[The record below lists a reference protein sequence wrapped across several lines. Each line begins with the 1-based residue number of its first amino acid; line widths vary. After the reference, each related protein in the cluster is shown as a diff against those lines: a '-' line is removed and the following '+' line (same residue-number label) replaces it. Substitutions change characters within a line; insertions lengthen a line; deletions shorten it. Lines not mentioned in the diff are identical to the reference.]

1 MKRHLPLAQP
11 SARWWP
17 LALALVLAGAQAVLL
32 VATARDKSD
41 TVDEDIYLPAAAILW
56 AHRDFGVNPD
66 SPVLP
71 KWAFALALRAVEPA
85 LGQTPPEMARAE
97 NYVLWYQGRARVERV
112 LFAARLTTIVVTV
125 LGGLLLWRV
134 ALRFGTVPGLVAHA
148 LWCFSPAV
156 LAAGS
161 LATLDAWVTSFVV
174 ALLWA
179 TARYLEA
186 PRATRALVVGVCAG
200 LATACKITAL
210 GAVGVAILA
219 CAWRARRT
227 ALETGRLWMRP
238 VLAVIA
244 LAAAAGVLTLWSLY
258 GFTVGPAAP
267 LPVAPFP
274 AWITGALQQLSHG
287 ARGHRGYLFG
297 ETGLGGWWYF
307 YPVALALKTT
317 LGAQA
322 LAAMLVIAWLLRR
335 PRGTDLLLDAAL
347 WAYPVLLLVVMSLG
361 RTQLGL
367 RYILPAYPFA
377 MLWAGR
383 TFPSLRAL
391 GGRWG
396 VMAGA
401 LALAAGTAGALR
413 VHPHYL
419 MFFNSWIG
427 GPERGPQYLVIGD
440 SIGQDQRRLADW
452 QAEQGLSSIYYTRYS
467 GRPEY
472 WGIAYSAPPC
482 QPQSGVY
489 ALEAIEVHR
498 PRRIEAGCLDWLT
511 VEPPDERIG
520 YSIYIYRVDRERA
533 QRLRENTER
542 VPFWKKKN
550 SVDAVSR

>member
-1 MKRHLPLAQP
+1 LKRHLPLV
-11 SARWWP
+11 
-17 LALALVLAGAQAVLL
+17 LALLLAAVQAALL

-71 KWAFALALRAVEPA
+71 KWAFALALRAAEPA
-85 LGQTPPEMARAE
+85 LDATPREMARAE
-97 NYVLWYQGRARVERV
+97 NYLLWYRGRARVERV
-112 LFAARLTTIVVTV
+112 LFVARVTTIVVTV

-134 ALRFGTVPGLVAHA
+134 ALRFGTVPGLVAQA
-148 LWCFSPAV
+148 LWTFSPAV

-161 LATLDAWVTSFVV
+161 LATLDAWVTAFVV
-174 ALLWA
+174 ALTWA
-179 TARYLEA
+179 TARYLER
-186 PRATRALVVGVCAG
+186 PRGSRALVVGVCAG
-200 LATACKITAL
+200 LAVACKITAL
-210 GAVGVAILA
+210 GAVAVALLA
-219 CAWRARRT
+219 CVWRARRA
-227 ALETGRLWMRP
+227 ALEAGQPWIRSAL
-238 VLAVIA
+238 VAVAI
-244 LAAAAGVLTLWSLY
+244 AAAAGALTLWSLY
-258 GFTVGPAAP
+258 GFTVGRVGAVP
-267 LPVAPFP
+267 LVPFP
-274 AWITGALQQLSHG
+274 AWINGALQQLSHG

-322 LAAMLVIAWLLRR
+322 LAALLVVAWRLRR
-335 PRGTDLLLDAAL
+335 PRGTDLLIDAAL

-367 RYILPAYPFA
+367 RYILPAYPLA

-396 VMAGA
+396 
-401 LALAAGTAGALR
+401 LAAGTIALVCAAAGALR

-472 WGIAYSAPPC
+472 WGVAYSAPPC

-489 ALEAIEVHR
+489 ALEAVEVHR

-511 VEPPDERIG
+511 VDPPDERIG

-533 QRLRENTER
+533 QRLRENTLR
-542 VPFWKKKN
+542 TPFWKKQSID
-550 SVDAVSR
+550 SVNR

>member
-1 MKRHLPLAQP
+1 LKRHLPLA
-11 SARWWP
+11 
-17 LALALVLAGAQAVLL
+17 LAILMAGAQAALL

-71 KWAFALALRAVEPA
+71 KWAFALALRAVEPQLDA
-85 LGQTPPEMARAE
+85 TPRELERAE
-97 NYVLWYQGRARVERV
+97 NYLLWYRGRARVERV
-112 LFAARLTTIVVTV
+112 LFAARLTTIAVTV
-125 LGGLLLWRV
+125 LAGLLLWRI
-134 ALRFGTVPGLVAHA
+134 ALRFGPLPGAVTHV

-161 LATLDAWVTSFVV
+161 LATLDAWVTGMVIG
-174 ALLWA
+174 LTWA
-179 TARYLEA
+179 TARFLEG
-186 PRATRALVVGVCAG
+186 PRWPRALVVGVFAG
-200 LATACKITAL
+200 LAVACKITAL
-210 GAVGVAILA
+210 GAVGVAALA
-219 CAWRARRT
+219 CAWRARRAAIEAGRSWVRPT
-227 ALETGRLWMRP
+227 LGVAL
-238 VLAVIA
+238 LAS
-244 LAAAAGVLTLWSLY
+244 AAGMLTLWSLY
-258 GFTVGPAAP
+258 GFTVGRVAGAA
-267 LPVAPFP
+267 VPFP
-274 AWITGALQQLSHG
+274 AWITGALLQVSHG

-335 PRGTDLLLDAAL
+335 PRGTDVLLDAAL
-347 WAYPVLLLVVMSLG
+347 LAYPALLLIVMSTG

-396 VMAGA
+396 LMAGA
-401 LALAAGTAGALR
+401 LALVAGTAGALR

-427 GPERGPQYLVIGD
+427 GPQRGPQYLVIGD
-440 SIGQDQRRLADW
+440 DIGQDQRRLADW
-452 QAEQGLSSIYYTRYS
+452 QAEQGLSSIYYTWFS

-482 QPQSGVY
+482 RPQSGVY

-520 YSIYIYRVDRERA
+520 YSIYIYRVPRERA
-533 QRLRENTER
+533 ERLRNLQSR
-542 VPFWKKKN
+542 VPFWKTKTI
-550 SVDAVSR
+550 DAINR

>member
-1 MKRHLPLAQP
+1 MKRHLPLA
-11 SARWWP
+11 
-17 LALALVLAGAQAVLL
+17 LAILMAGAQAILL

-71 KWAFALALRAVEPA
+71 KWAFALALRGVEPELDA
-85 LGQTPPEMARAE
+85 TPPELARAE
-97 NYVLWYQGRARVERV
+97 NYVLWYQGRARIERV

-125 LGGLLLWRV
+125 LAGLLLWRI
-134 ALRFGTVPGLVAHA
+134 ALRFGPLPGAVTHA

-161 LATLDAWVTSFVV
+161 LATLDAWVTGMVIG
-174 ALLWA
+174 LTWA
-179 TARYLEA
+179 TARFLES
-186 PRATRALVVGVCAG
+186 PRWPRALVAGVFAG
-200 LATACKITAL
+200 LAVACKITAL
-210 GAVGVAILA
+210 GAVGVALLA
-219 CAWRARRT
+219 CIWRARR
-227 ALETGRLWMRP
+227 AAAEAGRPWIRP
-238 VLAVIA
+238 TLGIA
-244 LAAAAGVLTLWSLY
+244 LLVGAAGMLTLWSLY
-258 GFTVGPAAP
+258 GFTVGRVAGIP
-267 LPVAPFP
+267 APFP
-274 AWITGALQQLSHG
+274 AWITGALLQVSHG

-322 LAAMLVIAWLLRR
+322 LAAMLVVAWLLRR
-335 PRGTDLLLDAAL
+335 PRGTDLLLNAAL
-347 WAYPVLLLVVMSLG
+347 LAYPALLLAVMSTG

-391 GGRWG
+391 GGRRG
-396 VMAGA
+396 LMAGA
-401 LALAAGTAGALR
+401 LALVAGTAGALR

-427 GPERGPQYLVIGD
+427 GPQRGPQYLVIGD
-440 SIGQDQRRLADW
+440 DIGQDQRRLADW
-452 QAEQGLSSIYYTRYS
+452 QAEQGLSSIYYTWYS

-472 WGIAYSAPPC
+472 WGIAYSPPPC
-482 QPQSGVY
+482 RPHSGVY
-489 ALEAIEVHR
+489 ALEAVEVHR

-520 YSIYIYRVDRERA
+520 YSIYIYRVPRERA
-533 QRLRENTER
+533 ERLRNVTSR
-542 VPFWKKKN
+542 VPFWRQPGE
-550 SVDAVSR
+550 AH

>member
-1 MKRHLPLAQP
+1 LKRHLPLV
-11 SARWWP
+11 
-17 LALALVLAGAQAVLL
+17 LALAMAAAQAALL

-56 AHRDFGVNPD
+56 AHHDFGVNPD

-71 KWAFALALRAVEPA
+71 KWAFALALRAAEPA
-85 LGQTPPEMARAE
+85 LDATPPEMARAE

-112 LFAARLTTIVVTV
+112 LFAARLTTIAVTV

-134 ALRFGTVPGLVAHA
+134 ALRFGMVPGLVTHA

-161 LATLDAWVTSFVV
+161 LATLDAWVTAFVIG
-174 ALLWA
+174 LTWA
-179 TARYLEA
+179 TARYLER
-186 PRATRALVVGVCAG
+186 PRGSRALVVGVCAG
-200 LATACKITAL
+200 LAAACKITAL
-210 GAVGVAILA
+210 GAALVALAA
-219 CAWRARRT
+219 CAWRARRA
-227 ALETGRLWMRP
+227 ALAAGRPSTRP
-238 VLAVIA
+238 ALATIA
-244 LAAAAGVLTLWSLY
+244 LAVAAGAFTLWMLY
-258 GFTVGPAAP
+258 GFTVGPVGAIP
-267 LPVAPFP
+267 LVPFP
-274 AWITGALQQLSHG
+274 AWISGALQQLSHG

-317 LGAQA
+317 VGAQA
-322 LAAMLVIAWLLRR
+322 LAALLVASWLVRR
-335 PRGTDLLLDAAL
+335 PRGTDLLIDVAL

-383 TFPSLRAL
+383 TFPSLRAV

-396 VMAGA
+396 
-401 LALAAGTAGALR
+401 LAAGAIALVAAATGALR
-413 VHPHYL
+413 VHPDYL

-452 QAEQGLSSIYYTRYS
+452 QAAQGLSSIYYTRYS

-472 WGIAYSAPPC
+472 WGVAYSAPPC

-533 QRLRENTER
+533 QRLRENESR
-542 VPFWKKKN
+542 VPFWKKQKKI
-550 SVDAVSR
+550 DRHG